1 MIPPEKEE
9 ELEKKA
15 YEALQVCVRLMQ
27 LSFYDIDYVA
37 KYTNQLQVHDSQ
49 ALSQF
54 PRVTT
59 MQDEFKHEHQRV
71 LPLQTSLSLRSA
83 AQVCFTS
90 KQMHSIDVDKID
102 LYWAYLLNPHTCCEQ
117 GIEAAMLL
125 LPERTTSMASLME
138 LASIQVSVL
147 TSNITELPVHESQ
160 YCPAQ

>member
-1 MIPPEKEE
+1 MKPCRS
-9 ELEKKA
+9 
-15 YEALQVCVRLMQ
+15 VCVQ
-27 LSFYDIDYVA
+27 STSFYDIGYVA

-90 KQMHSIDVDKID
+90 KQNAINDVDKID
-102 LYWAYLLNPHTCCEQ
+102 LGLHWAYLLNPHTCCEQ

-147 TSNITELPVHESQ
+147 TSNITDLLVLKSQ